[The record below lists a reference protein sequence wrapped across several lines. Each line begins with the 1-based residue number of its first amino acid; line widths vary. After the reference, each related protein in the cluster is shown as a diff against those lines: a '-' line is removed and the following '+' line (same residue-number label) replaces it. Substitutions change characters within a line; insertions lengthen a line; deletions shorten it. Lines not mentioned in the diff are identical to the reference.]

1 MKDKQTFSRPVLLG
15 TSALACG
22 ALALALMGGLSR
34 AGSTSNASSAKAS
47 TAKASTKTPKTT
59 VQVPAGKEVAT
70 LAAGCFW
77 SMEAIYEQLQGV
89 EKVEPG
95 YAGGKV
101 ANPAYKRVGQGNT
114 GHAEAVN
121 IIFDP
126 KQISY
131 RQLLQVMLTM
141 RDPTTLNRQGPDAG
155 TNYRSVIFTH
165 GPQQQK
171 TAAAAIREVAA
182 ANIWKDPIVTPVT
195 PFTNFYQAEEYH
207 RDYFRRHPDI
217 AYSQS
222 VIAPKIAA
230 LRTKFKANIKPQ

>member
-1 MKDKQTFSRPVLLG
+1 LHEWRRAQVPKEAVKKIGTFGLCIVAVVHRRSCTAVIAAIEGRRRSNHERRETFSRSVLLG

-22 ALALALMGGLSR
+22 ALALTLMGGLSR
-34 AGSTSNASSAKAS
+34 AGSTPRAASANVS

-77 SMEAIYEQLQGV
+77 SMEAMYEQLQGV

-101 ANPAYKRVGQGNT
+101 ANPGYERVGEGNT

-165 GPQQQK
+165 DSQQQK
-171 TAAAAIREVAA
+171 TAVAAIREVAA
-182 ANIWKDPIVTPVT
+182 PKSGKTP
-195 PFTNFYQAEEYH
+195 
-207 RDYFRRHPDI
+207 
-217 AYSQS
+217 S
-222 VIAPKIAA
+222 
-230 LRTKFKANIKPQ
+230 

>member
-1 MKDKQTFSRPVLLG
+1 MKDKKTFSRSVLLG

-22 ALALALMGGLSR
+22 ALALTLMGGLSQ
-34 AGSTSNASSAKAS
+34 AGSTPKASSV
-47 TAKASTKTPKTT
+47 KASTKTPKTT

-77 SMEAIYEQLQGV
+77 SMEAMYEQLQGV
-89 EKVEPG
+89 DKVEPG
-95 YAGGKV
+95 YAGGTV
-101 ANPAYKRVGQGNT
+101 ANPAYERVGQGNT

-165 GPQQQK
+165 NRNNRKP
-171 TAAAAIREVAA
+171 
-182 ANIWKDPIVTPVT
+182 
-195 PFTNFYQAEEYH
+195 
-207 RDYFRRHPDI
+207 
-217 AYSQS
+217 
-222 VIAPKIAA
+222 
-230 LRTKFKANIKPQ
+230 LKPQYAKSRRQKSGTTPS